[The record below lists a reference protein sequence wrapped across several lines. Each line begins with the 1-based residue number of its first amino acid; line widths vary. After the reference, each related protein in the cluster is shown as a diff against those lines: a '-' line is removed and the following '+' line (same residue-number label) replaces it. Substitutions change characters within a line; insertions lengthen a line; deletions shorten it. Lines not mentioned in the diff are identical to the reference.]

1 MLKYDVEGETNMP
14 FYLSRIV
21 VISSAEGIQ
30 KEKTENIWDLDILK
44 NNDIYL
50 EIEKNEKNNKTEL
63 IDSIVLDNFVINK
76 QPQKGELNIYKPTS
90 NENNLFQMTQE
101 NKVEDQITYKGG
113 QKTDIPNLEIANQGG
128 RIQFRYTN
136 QNLGTYTSNEQE
148 EIKHDGTILKKINI
162 ETEQLQVEVAFDIT
176 IKLTSETKYKANIS
190 LTFPTEDIVN
200 QGVSSYEKT
209 DMKDVIFKRI

>member
-30 KEKTENIWDLDILK
+30 KEKTENIWDLDILQ